1 MKQSLFEK
9 RFGKNPA
16 EFSSIEEINIF
27 VEKKIGHELKTELLY
42 PKLVSTRGCIL
53 PIKNV
58 SADKVIDNALDNDD

>member
-27 VEKKIGHELKTELLY
+27 VEKKIGHKLETELLY

-53 PIKNV
+53 PIKHI
-58 SADKVIDNALDNDD
+58 SADKAIDNALNK